1 MIVAFGGFGKAAM
14 VLSSI
19 YILGII
25 CAAVPAGDQ
34 RQAVAGLIVTTATR
48 AILRFRAADNR
59 GAEPFM
65 LHGGFQLERLTNTR
79 CKMIG
84 KLCPSSRRKTV
95 SPSM

>member
-59 GAEPFM
+59 GAEPSCCM
-65 LHGGFQLERLTNTR
+65 AVSNWNAVQTR
-79 CKMIG
+79 PAK
-84 KLCPSSRRKTV
+84 
-95 SPSM
+95 